1 MRNNR
6 LNLKK
11 MIVAAAVL
19 LVFAIGTRYFM
30 PGGPGAEGVP
40 TDGPKAPSGS
50 NTDSPT
56 GGPPVQTETRS
67 SSRTTSAES
76 LSAPAASDV
85 SSTSSAAANTSGVD
99 IASTGPRGARLVD
112 SAAKSGVITG
122 NGVNIRSESRI
133 DANNANVVVKV
144 NKGDRVQVIGAEKP
158 VNDNKT
164 WYKIKLKDGKT
175 GFVREDLIKVE

>member
-30 PGGPGAEGVP
+30 AGGPGADSVP
-40 TDGPKAPSGS
+40 TAGPNAPAGL
-50 NTDSPT
+50 NTDSPP
-56 GGPPVQTETRS
+56 GGPTVQTETHS
-67 SSRTTSAES
+67 SSRAASAET
-76 LSAPAASDV
+76 LSAPATSEAALA
-85 SSTSSAAANTSGVD
+85 SSAAANTSGVG
-99 IASTGPRGARLVD
+99 IAPAGPRGARPVD

-122 NGVNIRSESRI
+122 NGVNIRSESRV

-144 NKGDRVQVIGAEKP
+144 NKGERVQVIGAEKP

-164 WYKIKLKDGKT
+164 WYNIKLKNGKT
-175 GFVREDLIKVE
+175 GFVREDLVKVE